1 MDSQTTLT
9 ATDTPQTNAPQTDAS
24 QIDSIAPD
32 TALAITEP
40 SVVQYFE
47 TFNADNFDATA
58 NLFAVDGALHAPFES
73 PIVGREAIAAYLEK
87 EAKGMCLEP
96 LQAVSQVLETGETE
110 VKVSGK
116 VQTPLFG
123 VNVTWTFLLNER
135 SEIVMAG
142 IKLLAALEDLLKLK
156 Q

>member
-1 MDSQTTLT
+1 MDRQTTL
-9 ATDTPQTNAPQTDAS
+9 AADTPQANTPQDN
-24 QIDSIAPD
+24 SIASVTESAISDP
-32 TALAITEP
+32 AITEP
-40 SVVQYFE
+40 SIVQYFE
-47 TFNADNFDATA
+47 TFNADHFEATA

-87 EAKGMCLEP
+87 EAKGMRLEP
-96 LQAVSQVLETGETE
+96 LQSVSQVLETGETE

-123 VNVTWTFLLNER
+123 VNVTWTFVLNER

>member
-9 ATDTPQTNAPQTDAS
+9 AADTPQTDTS

-32 TALAITEP
+32 TALAITE
-40 SVVQYFE
+40 STVVQYFE

-58 NLFAVDGALHAPFES
+58 NLFTVEGALHAPFES
-73 PIVGREAIAAYLEK
+73 PIVGREAIAADLEK
-87 EAKGMCLEP
+87 EAKGMRLEP
-96 LQAVSQVLETGETE
+96 LQSVSQVLETGETE

-123 VNVTWTFLLNER
+123 VNVTWTFVLNER

-156 Q
+156 S